1 MHGLKENIILGQLIP
16 AGTGLRRYQD
26 MLVKSEAG
34 NIFGTDAI
42 VPDAVAEESSPII
55 PVKRTAKKA

>member
-34 NIFGTDAI
+34 NIFGQEAI